1 MPPDRA
7 LKACLQCRKKKRKCN
22 GRHPCRNCSNT
33 NRECTYSEPAPKR
46 SPSNENLLT
55 EKAEIETDSTPVKK
69 GEKRAALNSGDLL
82 AKRLGLST
90 DCLSG
95 ESRLCSWNF
104 RLHKARLHKA
114 PSYLSI
120 TRPFSEILT
129 TQHMH
134 RLADI
139 YFAEIQ
145 PVYTFLD
152 PETAHRAISVSSD
165 QPPEHPSNCVLLG
178 IAALACLFSRE
189 ESSDLE
195 SEIVHSARAS
205 LEYSTTLSVP
215 TIDHVVGW
223 LLRVL
228 YLRFTSSPNPTW
240 LASCTLMHLIETVKL
255 HVEPAPK
262 SNSNSVQVHG
272 LQETYSPQLRR
283 RIYYTAQIFNTWIS
297 YDYGQARIIPR
308 DASCT
313 FPSEGWTTESRIF
326 WKLSDSLDPNLQLN
340 ATDLESMLE
349 QTVQLKPSHPAMK
362 LKRCNIALCIYRRLR
377 VTGCAVSTK
386 AVDKVLQ
393 LGDDGLQIA
402 TTMAKA
408 HSPWWHV
415 LNVPFQLL
423 CVLLAID
430 TRASLSR
437 VEQVFQTLKLL
448 ADEYGPQALRETW
461 ASACTLLRLQIRR
474 KRDDFELLNIIENDI
489 LAWNSGE
496 APLTSLDQ
504 SLPDPSQLLPDAGSY
519 GLGEFWELDEI
530 FSTNLF
536 NTL

>member
-1 MPPDRA
+1 
-7 LKACLQCRKKKRKCN
+7 
-22 GRHPCRNCSNT
+22 
-33 NRECTYSEPAPKR
+33 
-46 SPSNENLLT
+46 
-55 EKAEIETDSTPVKK
+55 
-69 GEKRAALNSGDLL
+69 
-82 AKRLGLST
+82 
-90 DCLSG
+90 
-95 ESRLCSWNF
+95 
-104 RLHKARLHKA
+104 
-114 PSYLSI
+114 
-120 TRPFSEILT
+120 
-129 TQHMH
+129 MH

-152 PETAHRAISVSSD
+152 PDAVHTAVSASAD

-178 IAALACLFSRE
+178 IAALACLFSKE
-189 ESSDLE
+189 EPSGLQ
-195 SEIVHSARAS
+195 SEIIHNARAS
-205 LEYSTTLSVP
+205 LEYSTTLAVP

-240 LASCTLMHLIETVKL
+240 LASCTLMHFIETVKL

-262 SNSNSVQVHG
+262 SNLNSIHG

-283 RIYYTAQIFNTWIS
+283 QIYYTAQIFNTWIS

-308 DASCT
+308 DV
-313 FPSEGWTTESRIF
+313 FWWTTENRIF
-326 WKLSDSLDPNLQLN
+326 WKLSDSLDPNLQLS
-340 ATDLESMLE
+340 ATELENILE

-362 LKRCNIALCIYRRLR
+362 LKRCNIALCVYRRLR

-386 AVDKVLQ
+386 AVDKILQ
-393 LGDDGLQIA
+393 LGDDGIEIA

-437 VEQVFQTLKLL
+437 VEKVFRTLKLL
-448 ADEYGPQALRETW
+448 ADKYGSEAIRETW

-474 KRDDFELLNIIENDI
+474 KRDDFELLNRVEIDY
-489 LAWNSGE
+489 LAWGSDD
-496 APLTSLDQ
+496 APSASLDQ
-504 SLPDPSQLLPDAGSY
+504 ILPDSSQLPPDAGDHC
-519 GLGEFWELDEI
+519 LGEFWELDEI
-530 FSTNLF
+530 FSTNMF
-536 NTL
+536 TTL

>member
-7 LKACLQCRKKKRKCN
+7 PKACLQCRKKKRKCN

-33 NRECTYSEPAPKR
+33 GRECTYSEPATKR
-46 SPSNENLLT
+46 SPSNEDLLA
-55 EKAEIETDSTPVKK
+55 EKGEIETDSTPAINT
-69 GEKRAALNSGDLL
+69 EKWAALNSGDLL

-90 DCLSG
+90 DCSSG
-95 ESRLCSWNF
+95 EARLCSWNF
-104 RLHKARLHKA
+104 RLHKA
-114 PSYLSI
+114 PSYLST
-120 TRPFSEILT
+120 TRPFSDILT

-152 PETAHRAISVSSD
+152 PDAVHTAVSASTNH
-165 QPPEHPSNCVLLG
+165 PPEHPSNCVLLG
-178 IAALACLFSRE
+178 IAALACLFSKG
-189 ESSDLE
+189 ESSGLQ
-195 SEIVHSARAS
+195 SEIIYNARAS
-205 LEYSTTLSVP
+205 LEYSTTLAVP

-240 LASCTLMHLIETVKL
+240 LASCTLMHVIETVKL
-255 HVEPAPK
+255 HVEPAPNTNP
-262 SNSNSVQVHG
+262 NSAHG

-283 RIYYTAQIFNTWIS
+283 QIYYTAQIFNTWIS
-297 YDYGQARIIPR
+297 YDYGKARIIPR

-313 FPSEGWTTESRIF
+313 FPSEAWTTENRIF

-340 ATDLESMLE
+340 ATELESMLE

-377 VTGCAVSTK
+377 VAGYTVSTK
-386 AVDKVLQ
+386 AVDKILQ
-393 LGDDGLQIA
+393 LGDDGIQVA
-402 TTMAKA
+402 TTMAEA
-408 HSPWWHV
+408 QSPWWHI

-423 CVLLAID
+423 CVLLATD

-437 VEQVFQTLKLL
+437 VEKVFQTLKLL
-448 ADEYGPQALRETW
+448 ADRYGPDAIRETW

-474 KRDDFELLNIIENDI
+474 KRDDFELLNRVENDI
-489 LAWNSGE
+489 LACNSSE
-496 APLTSLDQ
+496 VPSASLDQ
-504 SLPDPSQLLPDAGSY
+504 SLPDSSQLLSDAGHH
-519 GLGEFWELDEI
+519 GLGEPWELDEI

-536 NTL
+536 TTL